1 MVLKAV
7 LSVFLSITRRTM
19 FFQLWVVLLRQRK
32 SSCLDDSQSQLL
44 SSVVNLLL
52 GHQSHIF
59 MHERRLVFIV
69 GQGFISVLLAKN
81 KYCYWSWF
89 FTLCLE
95 PSFLLFWGKWFSGLS
110 ERLQCFHSLHF
121 SSCTWAVSEGFLCL
135 LTLIYESLK
144 NKKAPSLHNDPAL
157 CK

>member
-19 FFQLWVVLLRQRK
+19 FFQLWVVLLRWRK

-110 ERLQCFHSLHF
+110 ERLSVLSLTSLQF
-121 SSCTWAVSEGFLCL
+121 LYLSSFRGIFMFANVDLWITQE
-135 LTLIYESLK
+135 
-144 NKKAPSLHNDPAL
+144 
-157 CK
+157 

>member
-19 FFQLWVVLLRQRK
+19 FFQLWVFLLRRRK

-110 ERLQCFHSLHF
+110 EHLSVLSLTSLQFLYL
-121 SSCTWAVSEGFLCL
+121 SSFRGIFMFANVDLWITQE
-135 LTLIYESLK
+135 
-144 NKKAPSLHNDPAL
+144 
-157 CK
+157 

>member
-19 FFQLWVVLLRQRK
+19 FFQLWVVLLRWRK

-110 ERLQCFHSLHF
+110 ERLSVLSLT
-121 SSCTWAVSEGFLCL
+121 SLQFLYL
-135 LTLIYESLK
+135 RSFRGIFMFANVDLWITQE
-144 NKKAPSLHNDPAL
+144 
-157 CK
+157 

>member
-19 FFQLWVVLLRQRK
+19 FFQLWVFLLRWRK

-110 ERLQCFHSLHF
+110 ERLSVLSLTSLQF
-121 SSCTWAVSEGFLCL
+121 LYLSSFRGIFMFANVDLWITQE
-135 LTLIYESLK
+135 
-144 NKKAPSLHNDPAL
+144 
-157 CK
+157 

>member
-19 FFQLWVVLLRQRK
+19 FFQLWVFLLRRRK

-59 MHERRLVFIV
+59 VHERRLVFIV

-110 ERLQCFHSLHF
+110 ERLSVLSLTSLQF
-121 SSCTWAVSEGFLCL
+121 LYLSSFRGIFMFANVDLWITQE
-135 LTLIYESLK
+135 
-144 NKKAPSLHNDPAL
+144 
-157 CK
+157 

>member
-19 FFQLWVVLLRQRK
+19 FFQLWVVLLRRRK

-110 ERLQCFHSLHF
+110 ERLSVLSLTSLQF
-121 SSCTWAVSEGFLCL
+121 LYLSSFRGIFMFANVDLWIIQE
-135 LTLIYESLK
+135 
-144 NKKAPSLHNDPAL
+144 
-157 CK
+157 

>member
-19 FFQLWVVLLRQRK
+19 FFQLWVFLLRRRK

-110 ERLQCFHSLHF
+110 ERLSVLSLTSLQF
-121 SSCTWAVSEGFLCL
+121 LYLSSFRGIFMFANVDLWITQE
-135 LTLIYESLK
+135 
-144 NKKAPSLHNDPAL
+144 
-157 CK
+157 

>member
-19 FFQLWVVLLRQRK
+19 FFQLWVVLLRWRK

-59 MHERRLVFIV
+59 VHERRLVFIV

-110 ERLQCFHSLHF
+110 ERLSVLSLTSLQF
-121 SSCTWAVSEGFLCL
+121 LYLSSFRGIFMFANVDLWITQE
-135 LTLIYESLK
+135 
-144 NKKAPSLHNDPAL
+144 
-157 CK
+157 

>member
-19 FFQLWVVLLRQRK
+19 FFQLWVFLLRRRK

-110 ERLQCFHSLHF
+110 ERLSVLSLT
-121 SSCTWAVSEGFLCL
+121 SLQFLYL
-135 LTLIYESLK
+135 RSFRGIFMFANVDLWITQE
-144 NKKAPSLHNDPAL
+144 
-157 CK
+157 

>member
-19 FFQLWVVLLRQRK
+19 FFQLWVFLLRRRK
-32 SSCLDDSQSQLL
+32 SSYLDDSQSQLL

-110 ERLQCFHSLHF
+110 ERLSVLSLTSLQF
-121 SSCTWAVSEGFLCL
+121 LYLSSFRGIFMFANVDLWITQE
-135 LTLIYESLK
+135 
-144 NKKAPSLHNDPAL
+144 
-157 CK
+157 

>member
-19 FFQLWVVLLRQRK
+19 FFQLWVVLLRRRK

-81 KYCYWSWF
+81 KYCYWSWS

-110 ERLQCFHSLHF
+110 ERLSVLSLTSLQF
-121 SSCTWAVSEGFLCL
+121 LYLSSFRGIFMFANVDLWITQE
-135 LTLIYESLK
+135 
-144 NKKAPSLHNDPAL
+144 
-157 CK
+157 